1 MVQPAQLLDAYRE
14 ATQCHLR
21 AALATVVRV
30 VGSAYRRPGA
40 RMLIFSDGRT
50 FGSISGGCLENDVAV
65 RSQTIID
72 QGVSAVL
79 QYSTMGSDDDI
90 IFGLGVGCNGSVE
103 ILVEPLAIPE
113 SLATLKL
120 LDAHLELRRPLV
132 LGTIFGGSGSDE
144 PRLGRIVV
152 FHGGGAEV
160 SQGLTT
166 SFTEE
171 VLSVAK
177 RVYDLGCSETVS
189 INDRSSQ
196 YDLFFEFV
204 EPPIKVIVCGAGSDA
219 IPVSMIAK
227 QIGWHVEVIDHRPEY
242 ALSTRFP
249 VADKVVRG
257 GAEEIERDIN
267 GCVRT
272 AILIMTHNYSRD
284 LEYLRRSIVSDV
296 EYIGLLGPKQR
307 TQRLLQELKTE
318 GVVYSSEQFA
328 RLHAPVGLDI
338 GAESEQEIALSV
350 VSEVQA
356 AMSSRRGGFL
366 RDKNGPI
373 HSDTSSAEIAENIAD
388 RDHSRW
394 STVQCPLE

>member
-1 MVQPAQLLDAYRE
+1 
-14 ATQCHLR
+14 
-21 AALATVVRV
+21 
-30 VGSAYRRPGA
+30 
-40 RMLIFSDGRT
+40 
-50 FGSISGGCLENDVAV
+50 
-65 RSQTIID
+65 
-72 QGVSAVL
+72 
-79 QYSTMGSDDDI
+79 MGSDDDI

-120 LDAHLELRRPLV
+120 LDAHLEMRRPLV
-132 LGTIFGGSGSDE
+132 LGTVFGGSGSDD

-152 FHGGGAEV
+152 LHGGGSEV

-171 VLSVAK
+171 VLSVAQ

-189 INDRSSQ
+189 ISDQSSR

-204 EPPIKVIVCGAGSDA
+204 EPPIKLIVCGAGSDA
-219 IPVSMIAK
+219 IPVSTIAK
-227 QIGWHVEVIDHRPEY
+227 QVGWHVEVIDHRPEY

-249 VADKVVRG
+249 AADKVVHG
-257 GAEEIERDIN
+257 GSEEIERDVN

-307 TQRLLQELKTE
+307 TLRLLQELKTE
-318 GVVYSSEQFA
+318 GVVYTSEQFA

-356 AMSSRRGGFL
+356 AMSARRGGFL

-373 HSDTSSAEIAENIAD
+373 HSDTSAAVIAESISDHD
-388 RDHSRW
+388 RSRW
-394 STVQCPLE
+394 STMQCPLE

>member
-1 MVQPAQLLDAYRE
+1 MVHPAQLLNAYRE
-14 ATQCHLR
+14 AAQCNLR

-40 RMLIFSDGRT
+40 RMLVLSDGRT
-50 FGSISGGCLENDVAV
+50 FGSISGGCLESDVAI
-65 RSQTIID
+65 RSQALID
-72 QGVSAVL
+72 QGVSSVL

-113 SLATLKL
+113 SLETLKL
-120 LDAHLELRRPLV
+120 LDGYLEERRPFV
-132 LGTIFGGSGSDE
+132 LGTLFGGAGNDDS
-144 PRLGRIVV
+144 RLGRVV
-152 FHGGGAEV
+152 VLHDDGAEMLH
-160 SQGLTT
+160 GFTG
-166 SFTEE
+166 SFTDQ
-171 VLSVAK
+171 VLSLAR

-189 INDRSSQ
+189 ITDHSRR

-204 EPPIKVIVCGAGSDA
+204 EPPIKLIVCGAGSDS
-219 IPVSMIAK
+219 IPVSSIAK
-227 QIGWHVEVIDHRPEY
+227 QVGWHVEIVDHRPEY

-249 VADKVVRG
+249 EADKVVCG
-257 GAEEIERDIN
+257 GAEEIERHIN
-267 GCVRT
+267 GCVKT

-307 TQRLLQELKTE
+307 TLRLLQELKTE
-318 GVVYSSEQFA
+318 GVAYTSEQFA

-366 RDKNGPI
+366 RDKSGPI
-373 HSDTSSAEIAENIAD
+373 HSDASSSQIVESIAD
-388 RDHSRW
+388 RGSSKW
-394 STVQCPLE
+394 STMQCPLE